1 MDILIN
7 PKIIRH
13 KNDKQ
18 LYAYM
23 GYNLLGLRFGN
34 TIRVAKIYKK
44 FLFIYLV
51 GNTFSE
57 SMDFYE
63 KP

>member
-1 MDILIN
+1 MKIVIN
-7 PKIIRH
+7 PKILRH
-13 KNDKQ
+13 INDQQ

-23 GYNLLGLRFGN
+23 GHTLLGLRFGN
-34 TIRVAKIYKK
+34 NIHVAKIYKK
-44 FLFIYLV
+44 FLFLYFV

-57 SMDFYE
+57 NMDFYE